1 MQYGSL
7 KHQCKMKHIFTLFI
21 VLIGFQLSAQTYSGI
36 ERQTVKFDSNR
47 KIAEVCN
54 YHSFPSSVYN
64 TYWYKYNADGR
75 LLSISKL
82 SYQGFGKP
90 WYKEPDTTDADFKFT
105 YKYDSEGRKIE
116 EAYYNNYRQLEIKC
130 TYVYKGDS
138 ALTVTKE
145 YGYGVEIDSK
155 TVYKLRKIY
164 KTKVQGTEDSRGL
177 ELVEK
182 TYFDKEG
189 KTTSKIKYTYG
200 MAMSQSQ
207 ALIPHYGD
215 YTAIYLN
222 NVKAFDGKGKL
233 LQERKIIE
241 LDLGEGESEYK
252 DTTTVYKE
260 TEDGYDIKYE
270 DIYWTRNG
278 NNQFSFNEDEFPR
291 AIDYINCKFNADNN
305 LISTGMWWDQS
316 EYFED
321 GFDDMIMV
329 TDADLVPGFVE
340 VKQK

>member
-1 MQYGSL
+1 MQYYRP
-7 KHQCKMKHIFTLFI
+7 KHQYTMKHFFTL
-21 VLIGFQLSAQTYSGI
+21 LILCLSLQLSAQTYGGI
-36 ERQTVKFDSNR
+36 EKQTVKFDSNR
-47 KIAEVCN
+47 KIKEVCN

-64 TYWYKYNADGR
+64 TYWYQYNTDGR
-75 LLSISKL
+75 LLSVSKL

-90 WYKEPDTTDADFKFT
+90 WYKKPDTTDADFKFT

-145 YGYGVEIDSK
+145 YGWGVEIDSR
-155 TVYKLRKIY
+155 TVYKLHKIY

-200 MAMSQSQ
+200 KAMSQSQ

-222 NVKAFDGKGKL
+222 NVKAFDNKGKL

-241 LDLGEGESEYK
+241 VDLGEGETEYK
-252 DTTTVYKE
+252 DTTTVFKE

-270 DIYWTRNG
+270 DVHWTRNG
-278 NNQFSFNEDEFPR
+278 NNQFAFNEDDFPR
-291 AIDYINCKFNADNN
+291 ALDYINCNFKAENRLVD
-305 LISTGMWWDQS
+305 TGMWWDQTQ
-316 EYFED
+316 YYED
-321 GFDDMIMV
+321 GFDDMMMV
-329 TDADLVPGFVE
+329 TDADLVPDFVE
-340 VKQK
+340 VKD